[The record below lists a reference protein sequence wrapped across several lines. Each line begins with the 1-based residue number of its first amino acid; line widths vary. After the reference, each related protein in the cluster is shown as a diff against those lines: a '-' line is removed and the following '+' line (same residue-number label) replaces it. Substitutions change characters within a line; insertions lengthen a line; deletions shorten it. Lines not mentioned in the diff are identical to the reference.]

1 MHRVIIAQV
10 DRVLLQSS
18 YASHAPTP
26 RTKGKQE
33 QTMLRL
39 KAAD

>member
-1 MHRVIIAQV
+1 MHRVIIAQA

-18 YASHAPTP
+18 YAPTP